1 MTKQMR
7 VRIARIA
14 AGAVIAAGA
23 SLTAAGA
30 AQAVGA
36 FGEGDP
42 TPSPTTTCIPGD
54 VGCEEPTDPPTTE
67 PPTTAP
73 PTTEPPTTEPPTTE
87 PPTTAPPTTEPP
99 TTEPPTTAPPTTEP
113 PVTTPPTT
121 DPGTTEPPVTTP
133 PTTAPGPGDTDAPG
147 GTDAPVTPGDD
158 NGASDPGTCTVDLD
172 GAECVDTGN
181 SNTDTNNA
189 GSQPVQQGQAKEELA
204 ETGAAETSFLI
215 IGAATMIAGGIGFR
229 MLPRLVTG
237 GRAAV

>member
-36 FGEGDP
+36 FSEEGP
-42 TPSPTTTCIPGD
+42 TPSPTTTCLPGD
-54 VGCEEPTDPPTTE
+54 VGCEEPTDPPTTAPPTTE

-73 PTTEPPTTEPPTTE
+73 PTTEPPTT
-87 PPTTAPPTTEPP
+87 APPTTEPP
-99 TTEPPTTAPPTTEP
+99 TTN
-113 PVTTPPTT
+113 PPTT

-133 PTTAPGPGDTDAPG
+133 PTTAPEPGDTDAPG
-147 GTDAPVTPGDD
+147 GTDAPTTPGDD
-158 NGASDPGTCTVDLD
+158 NGSSDPGTCTVDLD

-181 SNTDTNNA
+181 NNTDTNNA

>member
-36 FGEGDP
+36 FGESDP
-42 TPSPTTTCIPGD
+42 TPTPTCIPGD
-54 VGCEEPTDPPTTE
+54 VGCEETTAPPTTE

-73 PTTEPPTTEPPTTE
+73 PTTEPPTTAPPTTE

-133 PTTAPGPGDTDAPG
+133 PTTAPEPGDTDAPG
-147 GTDAPVTPGDD
+147 ETDAPVTPGDD
-158 NGASDPGTCTVDLD
+158 NGSSDPGTCTVDLD

-181 SNTDTNNA
+181 NNTDTNNA

-229 MLPRLVTG
+229 MLPRLVGG